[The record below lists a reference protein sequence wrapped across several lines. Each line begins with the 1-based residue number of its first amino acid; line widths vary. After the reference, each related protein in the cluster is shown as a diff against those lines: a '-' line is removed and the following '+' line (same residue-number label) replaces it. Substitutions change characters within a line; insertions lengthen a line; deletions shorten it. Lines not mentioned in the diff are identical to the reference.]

1 MFQDYQNDFEDAV
14 QYSAGETVSADYLV
28 TRNPSDFLAAALP
41 VVTPEVL
48 LAILT
53 GNNDTIEDQQVM

>member
-1 MFQDYQNDFEDAV
+1 
-14 QYSAGETVSADYLV
+14 LV

-41 VVTPEVL
+41 VVTPEAL

-53 GNNDTIEDQQVM
+53 GNNDNIED